1 MRNFR
6 IIPRLD
12 IKQGVLIKGIQM
24 EGWRKVGPPNHFAR
38 KYYEDGADELILMD
52 VVASLYGRN
61 NLAELVKEVAEN
73 VFIPLTVGGG
83 IRNTDDAFRMFEV
96 GADKIS
102 INTSAITSPAF
113 IEELSS
119 VFGSQAIVVSI
130 ETGIVDGKY
139 QVLTE
144 NGRNRTNIEPV
155 AWAKECEERGAGEII
170 LTSIPHEG
178 MGNGLNNLLISEVCN
193 TVTVPVLAGGGYGN
207 SEHVNEVI
215 QSTEASGMVT
225 ARALHFEE
233 TSIPEI
239 KSQITSNQ
247 IYVR

>member
-1 MRNFR
+1 MMH
-6 IIPRLD
+6 L
-12 IKQGVLIKGIQM
+12 GCL
-24 EGWRKVGPPNHFAR
+24 GWRRQNFNKH
-38 KYYEDGADELILMD
+38 LL
-52 VVASLYGRN
+52 L
-61 NLAELVKEVAEN
+61 
-73 VFIPLTVGGG
+73 
-83 IRNTDDAFRMFEV
+83 
-96 GADKIS
+96 
-102 INTSAITSPAF
+102 TSPAF

-193 TVTVPVLAGGGYGN
+193 TVTVPVLAGGVWAWRAYKRSHPVDRSLRN
-207 SEHVNEVI
+207 SQLVPYTLRNVN
-215 QSTEASGMVT
+215 T
-225 ARALHFEE
+225 RDK
-233 TSIPEI
+233 
-239 KSQITSNQ
+239 KSNNL
-247 IYVR
+247 